1 MDIPFLE
8 RLAQGFLLFDGGI
21 GTEIYARGVFLNKCY
36 EELNLVRPAVVE
48 EIHRSFYQAGA
59 EAVETNTF
67 AANGPRLEPHG
78 LRDRVHEINAAAAQL
93 ARSAVGGGA
102 YVAGAI
108 GPLGIRLEPWGPTTF
123 GEAIDLFKVQISGL
137 IDGGV
142 DLLVLETF
150 TDLMEIQAAVQAA
163 RELGKLPVVA
173 MMTVDEGG
181 QTPEGVPTEWM
192 VQKLETTGADVI
204 GVNCSV
210 GPAPMLTVLETMAGI
225 TRLPLA
231 AMPNA
236 GMPRNVEGRMIYLTS
251 PIYMGRYARRFRKL
265 GARVIGGCC
274 GVTPEHIRAMR
285 DALSEGGEKCV
296 IPRITVPPPRVSAID
311 LVPGPERS
319 ALARK
324 VDEGRFVT
332 LVELPPT
339 HGWDTEDLLDRLQA
353 WVEAG
358 VDGAFVP
365 DDTRVSARL
374 SSLALARLVL
384 ERMGIPGAE
393 GGCEPVLEYS
403 CRHRDLLGM
412 QSDLL
417 GAHALG
423 VRNLFL
429 VTGQVPRPG
438 ETSWSSGVFD
448 IDAIGLTNVAH
459 RLNHGLDVGD
469 VPIGKPTAFFT
480 GALATVGAPCLEE
493 EVSRFEWKVDAG
505 AEYAITSPIFDVG
518 ELTAFLEHVA
528 AVRVPVIARLWV
540 LESLLEA
547 EYLAEEL
554 PGVNLPSRVLE
565 RMARAAEIRGEAE
578 TGLEI
583 AVETFQAI
591 SPYVE
596 GVLICGSGAL
606 QSASISIVK
615 ETLGTK
621 VACRRSFPG
630 HPGIKGG
637 AEGSRYR

>member
-1 MDIPFLE
+1 MDLPFLE

-48 EIHRSFYQAGA
+48 EVHRSFYQAGA

-78 LRDRVHEINAAAAQL
+78 LHGRVHEINAVAAQL
-93 ARSAVGGGA
+93 ARSAVGAGA

-123 GEAIDLFKVQISGL
+123 EEAVDLFKVQISGL
-137 IDGGV
+137 MDGGV

-163 RELGKLPVVA
+163 RQLGDLPIVA
-173 MMTVDEGG
+173 MMTVDEAG
-181 QTPEGVPTEWM
+181 QTPEGVPPEWM
-192 VQKLETTGADVI
+192 VQKLEATGADVI

-210 GPAPMLTVLETMAGI
+210 GPAPMLSVLETMAGL

-236 GMPRNVEGRMIYLTS
+236 GIPRNVEGRMIYLTS

-285 DALSEGGEKCV
+285 DALSKGGERRV
-296 IPRITVPPPRVSAID
+296 IPRVTVPPPRVTALD
-311 LVPGPERS
+311 PVAMPEKS
-319 ALARK
+319 TLARK

-339 HGWDTEDLLDRLQA
+339 HGWDTANLLERLQT
-353 WVEAG
+353 WVDAG

-384 ERMGIPGAE
+384 ERMGTLGE
-393 GGCEPVLEYS
+393 GGRCEPVLEYS
-403 CRHRDLLGM
+403 CRNRNLLGM

-438 ETSWSSGVFD
+438 ETSWSLGVFD
-448 IDAIGLTNVAH
+448 VDAIGLTNVAH

-480 GALATVGAPCLEE
+480 GALATVGAPSREE

-505 AEYAITSPIFDVG
+505 AEYTITSPVFDAG
-518 ELTAFLEHVA
+518 ELTAFLKRVA
-528 AVRVPVIARLWV
+528 AVRIPVIARLWV

-547 EYLAEEL
+547 EYLAEEV
-554 PGVNLPSRVLE
+554 PGVNFPQGVLE
-565 RMARAAEIRGEAE
+565 RMARAAESGTEAQV
-578 TGLEI
+578 GLEI
-583 AVETFQAI
+583 AAETFRAI
-591 SPYVE
+591 SPHVE
-596 GVLICGSGAL
+596 GVLVCGRGAL
-606 QSASISIVK
+606 QPETIAIVE
-615 ETLGTK
+615 ETFGTE
-621 VACRRSFPG
+621 VVTRRAFPG
-630 HPGIKGG
+630 RPGIKGG
-637 AEGSRYR
+637 TEGSRYQ